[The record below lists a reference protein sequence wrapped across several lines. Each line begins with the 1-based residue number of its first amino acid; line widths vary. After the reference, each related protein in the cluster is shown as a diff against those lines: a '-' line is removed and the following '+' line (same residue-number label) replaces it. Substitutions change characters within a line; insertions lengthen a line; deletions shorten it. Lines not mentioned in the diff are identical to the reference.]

1 VIVAR
6 QGLGDMAVSS
16 SIGSNIFD
24 ITFGLPFPWI
34 IWSLSNNFE
43 VFPVNSDS
51 LGFSLTL
58 LIIMLVAVVSIIAQ
72 QGWMMT
78 KTLGAAMVGLYAVF
92 LTLVLLNAGGVIAG
106 F

>member
-1 VIVAR
+1 
-6 QGLGDMAVSS
+6 MAVSS

-24 ITFGLPFPWI
+24 ITFGLPLPWL
-34 IWSLSNNFE
+34 IWSLANGFE
-43 VFPVNSDS
+43 TFPVNSDS

-78 KTLGAAMVGLYAVF
+78 KTLGAMMVALYGVF
-92 LTLVLLNAGGVIAG
+92 LLLVLLNAGGHVAG